1 MAEISAI
8 TNRSIIMKIKD
19 KYRELKRQYPD
30 SLILLRSGNFY
41 ITYDDDALLLHHL
54 FSYQLLKG
62 KVGFPRQNLEK
73 VYSRLKDERLNYVIF
88 SSDEEIDLYQN
99 QENCYY
105 CYFQRIKK
113 LEFQESMNQMLLD
126 RIRFLLASDSTN
138 YIKIKEFLDEL

>member
-1 MAEISAI
+1 
-8 TNRSIIMKIKD
+8 MKIKD
-19 KYRELKRQYPD
+19 KYHELKRQYPD

-54 FSYQLLKG
+54 FSYQLSKG
-62 KVGFPRQNLEK
+62 KVGFPHQNLKK
-73 VYSRLKDERLNYVIF
+73 VCSRLKDEKLNYVIF

-99 QENCYY
+99 QENGYY

-126 RIRFLLASDSTN
+126 RIQFLLTSDSTN

>member
-1 MAEISAI
+1 
-8 TNRSIIMKIKD
+8 MKIKD

-62 KVGFPRQNLEK
+62 KVDFPRQNLEK

-88 SSDEEIDLYQN
+88 SSDEEIDLYQS

>member
-1 MAEISAI
+1 
-8 TNRSIIMKIKD
+8 MKIKD

-54 FSYQLLKG
+54 FSYQLLNG
-62 KVGFPRQNLEK
+62 KVGFPKKKKKK

-88 SSDEEIDLYQN
+88 SSDEEIDLYQS

-113 LEFQESMNQMLLD
+113 LEFQESMNQMLID
-126 RIRFLLASDSTN
+126 RIQFLLASDSTN

>member
-1 MAEISAI
+1 
-8 TNRSIIMKIKD
+8 MKIKD
-19 KYRELKRQYPD
+19 KYHELKRQYPD

-54 FSYQLLKG
+54 FSYQLSKG
-62 KVGFPRQNLEK
+62 KVGFPHQNLKK
-73 VYSRLKDERLNYVIF
+73 VCSRLKDEKLNYAIF
-88 SSDEEIDLYQN
+88 SSDEEIDLYQS

-113 LEFQESMNQMLLD
+113 LEFQESMNQMLID
-126 RIRFLLASDSTN
+126 RIQFLLTSDSTN

>member
-41 ITYDDDALLLHHL
+41 ITYDDDALLLYHL

-62 KVGFPRQNLEK
+62 
-73 VYSRLKDERLNYVIF
+73 
-88 SSDEEIDLYQN
+88 
-99 QENCYY
+99 
-105 CYFQRIKK
+105 
-113 LEFQESMNQMLLD
+113 
-126 RIRFLLASDSTN
+126 T
-138 YIKIKEFLDEL
+138 